1 MKTDIEIAQANVM
14 DPIEKIAR
22 KAKVDSDYLEFYG
35 KYKAKVNLALQEKV
49 ASNHDGKLILVTAIT
64 PTKAGEGKSTTTVGL
79 VDGLCALNKH
89 AIGCM
94 REPSLGPV
102 FGIKGGATGGGNA
115 QVVPMDEINLHFTG
129 DMHAITTANNL
140 VSAILDNHLWQGN
153 ELRIDPQQILWK
165 RCLDMNDRA
174 LRNVEINTDDPK
186 APSRKEHF
194 QITVA
199 SQMMAILCLSKDLKD
214 FRTRIDRTIVAFT
227 YEGKPITIADL
238 KCGGS
243 VTVLMKDAIK
253 PNLVQTLEK
262 NPVFIHGG
270 PFANIAHGANSIIA
284 TKLALKL
291 ADYVVTEAGFGS
303 DLGAQKFMDITCPAA
318 EMHPSAVVLVATI
331 RALKMHGGQAYED
344 LKQENVEAL
353 INGLPNLAKHV
364 EIISEYGVPVVVALN
379 KFSSDSAAEIAAVK
393 AWCLDAK
400 VNFAVNESWA
410 EGSEGAKDLAHQ
422 IVSICEKEAGK
433 YHTLVNSN
441 QTILEKLK
449 LITTKVYGGK
459 EVLLGETALTQLSK
473 IEELGLDRLNVCVAK
488 TQSSITDDPKLLGRP
503 SNFDLHVRELH
514 ISSGAG
520 FIVAICG
527 SMMTMPGLPIIP
539 AANAIDI
546 DDHGK
551 IVGLF

>member
-1 MKTDIEIAQANVM
+1 MKTDIEIAQTNVM

-174 LRNVEINTDDPK
+174 LRNVEINTDDSK

-379 KFSSDSAAEIAAVK
+379 KFSSDSAAEVAAVK

-459 EVLLGETALTQLSK
+459 EVLLSETALTQLSK

-503 SNFDLHVRELH
+503 ANFDLHVRELH

-527 SMMTMPGLPIIP
+527 SMMTMPGLPKVP

-546 DDHGK
+546 DDHGR